1 MNGRPEANSE
11 EEKCMDTDSVES
23 YATTPLDPDSHCALI
38 RAQEKEISCKE
49 ARLSY
54 LNNILLIECKYPRDT
69 STSAVRNLDN
79 EKQDIIS
86 ALQRLK
92 GELST

>member
-1 MNGRPEANSE
+1 MNGRPETSSE

-23 YATTPLDPDSHCALI
+23 VATTPADPDSHCALI

-54 LNNILLIECKYPRDT
+54 INNILQIDCKDPRDT
-69 STSAVRNLDN
+69 SSSAVRNLN
-79 EKQDIIS
+79 KEKQEITYQLYNAS
-86 ALQRLK
+86 RV
-92 GELST
+92 S